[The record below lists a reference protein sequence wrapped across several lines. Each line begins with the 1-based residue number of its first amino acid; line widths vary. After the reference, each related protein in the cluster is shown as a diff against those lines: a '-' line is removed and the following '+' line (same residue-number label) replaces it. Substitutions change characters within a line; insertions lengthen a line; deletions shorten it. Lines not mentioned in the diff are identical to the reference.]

1 MTTYAWFYTLDVTR
15 NSTVIVL
22 P

>member
-1 MTTYAWFYTLDVTR
+1 MTTYAWFYTLEVTR